1 MIRVWLQGAC
11 CFSRRKPISFQRRVS
26 LLPCQGTCPH
36 YQSGC
41 HKSCEAWRQLQE
53 RQRVQ
58 RQQKKAYLDYYN
70 DLCLTM
76 TRQFRA
82 LSPCRMIR

>member
-1 MIRVWLQGAC
+1 MWDRTWAKGRD
-11 CFSRRKPISFQRRVS
+11 RRGCVYPCKQSFRAV
-26 LLPCQGTCPH
+26 LIACPH

>member
-1 MIRVWLQGAC
+1 MLQD
-11 CFSRRKPISFQRRVS
+11 
-26 LLPCQGTCPH
+26 
-36 YQSGC
+36 
-41 HKSCEAWRQLQE
+41 

-76 TRQFRA
+76 TRQFRS
-82 LSPCRMIR
+82 LSPSRLTRSTGPRRSRGVGTSSGCSHAFFLRTAAVRETVSPPRRKNPGPGGPGS

>member
-1 MIRVWLQGAC
+1 M
-11 CFSRRKPISFQRRVS
+11 
-26 LLPCQGTCPH
+26 LPCQGTCPH

-76 TRQFRA
+76 TRQFR
-82 LSPCRMIR
+82 P

>member
-1 MIRVWLQGAC
+1 MLQD
-11 CFSRRKPISFQRRVS
+11 
-26 LLPCQGTCPH
+26 
-36 YQSGC
+36 
-41 HKSCEAWRQLQE
+41 

-76 TRQFRA
+76 TRQFRS
-82 LSPCRMIR
+82 LSPSRLTR

>member
-1 MIRVWLQGAC
+1 M
-11 CFSRRKPISFQRRVS
+11 
-26 LLPCQGTCPH
+26 LPCQGNCPH

>member
-1 MIRVWLQGAC
+1 M
-11 CFSRRKPISFQRRVS
+11 
-26 LLPCQGTCPH
+26 LPCQGTCPH

-82 LSPCRMIR
+82 LSPCRFFGWTQKRGLRAGAGRL

>member
-1 MIRVWLQGAC
+1 MAE
-11 CFSRRKPISFQRRVS
+11 QRRRGI
-26 LLPCQGTCPH
+26 PQGVPGRNLSAPSSRAEKTSGALRPNAW
-36 YQSGC
+36 SGC

>member
-1 MIRVWLQGAC
+1 M
-11 CFSRRKPISFQRRVS
+11 
-26 LLPCQGTCPH
+26 LPCQGTCPH
-36 YQSGC
+36 YHAGC
-41 HKSCEAWRQLQE
+41 HKSCEDWKLLQE

-76 TRQFRA
+76 TRQFRS
-82 LSPCRMIR
+82 LSPCRVLR

>member
-1 MIRVWLQGAC
+1 M
-11 CFSRRKPISFQRRVS
+11 
-26 LLPCQGTCPH
+26 LPCQGTCPH
-36 YQSGC
+36 YHAGC
-41 HKSCEAWRQLQE
+41 HKSCEAWKLLQE

-76 TRQFRA
+76 TRQFRS
-82 LSPCRMIR
+82 LSPCRVLR

>member
-1 MIRVWLQGAC
+1 M
-11 CFSRRKPISFQRRVS
+11 
-26 LLPCQGTCPH
+26 LPCQGTCPH

-58 RQQKKAYLDYYN
+58 RQQKKAYLDYTTTCA
-70 DLCLTM
+70 DHD
-76 TRQFRA
+76 RQFRV
-82 LSPCRMIR
+82 

>member
-1 MIRVWLQGAC
+1 MFCERGVDHASLSGYLSQLSARLEWKLLQD
-11 CFSRRKPISFQRRVS
+11 
-26 LLPCQGTCPH
+26 
-36 YQSGC
+36 
-41 HKSCEAWRQLQE
+41 

-76 TRQFRA
+76 TRQFRS
-82 LSPCRMIR
+82 LSPSRLIR